1 MGHDLAG
8 VNSNTCRENLNRRQ
22 HSQRRFDSP
31 RPAAE
36 GDRIPL
42 ARPDLIAN
50 LPGPMVLLPLA
61 SGRTPASL
69 AGRPGS
75 ALAWDPMHFVMQQRM
90 LRGMKERA
98 EGRPLVPAWLL
109 AVARIRGSAGRWR
122 GAGQATVCCNATAV
136 AFLLLAPDAY
146 TAFGARF
153 AAAVPPVLKNR
164 IAWE

>member
-75 ALAWDPMHFVMQQRM
+75 ALAWDAMHFVMQQRM

-109 AVARIRGSAGRWR
+109 AVARIGWAMA
-122 GAGQATVCCNATAV
+122 GAGQATVCNATAV

-146 TAFGARF
+146 TAFGAPF

-164 IAWE
+164 GVTE